1 MKVCIG
7 GTFNILHFGHM
18 VLINKAFK
26 LAGPR
31 GSVFI
36 GLTTD
41 DFIKNK
47 VNIKPYSK
55 REKALKKYLKEKGY
69 FNNSYIKPI
78 SDRFGPT
85 LEEDFDVIVVSH
97 ETIKNAEEINLIRKK
112 NGKKSLKIIKIPMIL
127 AKDGLPISSTRI
139 RNKEIDKKGNILKK
153 D

>member
-1 MKVCIG
+1 MKVCLG

-18 VLINKAFK
+18 ELINKAFK

-41 DFIKNK
+41 AFIKNK
-47 VNIKPYSK
+47 VNIKPYLE
-55 REKALKKYLKEKGY
+55 RKKTLEEYLKEKGF
-69 FNNSYIKPI
+69 FNNAYIKPI

-85 LEEDFDVIVVSH
+85 LEEDFDVIVVSQ
-97 ETIKNAEEINLIRKK
+97 ETVRNAEEINLIRKK
-112 NGKKSLKIIKIPMIL
+112 NGKKPLKIIKITLVL

-139 RNKEIDKKGNILKK
+139 HNRDIDKKGNILKK